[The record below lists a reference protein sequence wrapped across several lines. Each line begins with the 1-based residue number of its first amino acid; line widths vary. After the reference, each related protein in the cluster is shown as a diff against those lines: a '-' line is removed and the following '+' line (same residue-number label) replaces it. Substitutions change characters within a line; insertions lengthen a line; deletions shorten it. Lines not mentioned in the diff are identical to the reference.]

1 MGLRLSWSV
10 KTQCKTIIYLFQGL
24 PSPALSLTL
33 MAMRM
38 CNVSLLNAEVVFTMF
53 TGKND

>member
-1 MGLRLSWSV
+1 MP
-10 KTQCKTIIYLFQGL
+10 TQFKTIIYSFQGL

-38 CNVSLLNAEVVFTMF
+38 FNVSMLMLLNAEVVFTMF